1 MTNRDR
7 SPLASH
13 WTLDPAVDFLNHG
26 SYGACPRV
34 VLETQAE
41 LRRQLEA
48 QPVRFFQRD
57 APTLLDRAR
66 EELAAFVGADANEL
80 AFVNNA
86 TTGVNTVLRSLTFGP
101 GDELLVTD
109 HAYNACRNAIDFAA
123 SHGGARLV
131 VAQVPF
137 PLTSS
142 AQVVDAVLAAR
153 TPRTKLALL
162 DHVTSPTGLVFPL
175 EQLVP
180 ALQAHGV
187 RVLIDGAHAPGMLP
201 LDLHALGADY
211 YTGNFHKWL
220 CTPKSAAFLYV
231 PRRHQAEIRPLVIS
245 HGANARPDPDRS
257 RFWLE
262 FDWTGT
268 SDPTPQLCIPA
279 ALAFLRGL
287 PGGLAGHY
295 AVNRS
300 LALAAR
306 GVLCDALDIAAPAPD
321 SMIGSLVALPLA
333 DGSGHQLHDE
343 LIDQAAIEVPI
354 MPWPAAPRRLV
365 RISAQ
370 RYNDL
375 AQYERLAAALKAHA

>member
-1 MTNRDR
+1 MTNRDS
-7 SPLASH
+7 SPHASH

-57 APTLLDRAR
+57 APVLFDRAR
-66 EELAAFVGADANEL
+66 EELAAFVGADADEL
-80 AFVNNA
+80 AFVQNA
-86 TTGVNTVLRSLTFGP
+86 TSGVNTVLRSLSFGP
-101 GDELLVTD
+101 DDELLVTD
-109 HAYNACRNAIDFAA
+109 HAYNACRNALDFAA
-123 SHGGARLV
+123 TRCGARLV
-131 VAQVPF
+131 VARVPF
-137 PLTSS
+137 PLASS
-142 AQVVDAVLAAR
+142 DEVIDAVLAAR
-153 TPRTKLALL
+153 SPRTRLALL

-187 RVLIDGAHAPGMLP
+187 RVLVDGAHAPGMLP

-211 YTGNFHKWL
+211 YTGNCHKWL

-245 HGANARPDPDRS
+245 HGANARSQDRS

-268 SDPTPQLCIPA
+268 LDPTPQLCIPA

-287 PGGLAGHY
+287 PGGLEAHY
-295 AVNRS
+295 AENHA
-300 LALAAR
+300 LALAAQR
-306 GVLCDALDIAAPAPD
+306 VLCAALGIAAPAPEA
-321 SMIGSLVALPLA
+321 MIGTLVALPLP
-333 DGSGHQLHDE
+333 DGSAAELHDA
-343 LIDQAAIEVPI
+343 LIDQDGLEVPI
-354 MPWPAAPRRLV
+354 MPWPAPPQRLV
-365 RISAQ
+365 RVSAQ
-370 RYNDL
+370 RYNHL
-375 AQYERLAAALKAHA
+375 AQYSRLASALRARL

>member
-1 MTNRDR
+1 MTHRDS

-57 APTLLDRAR
+57 APELLDRAR
-66 EELAAFVGADANEL
+66 EELAAFVGADATEL
-80 AFVNNA
+80 AFVDNA
-86 TTGVNTVLRSLTFGP
+86 TTGVNTVLRSLAFGP
-101 GDELLVTD
+101 DDELLVTD

-123 SHGGARLV
+123 AHGGARLV
-131 VAQVPF
+131 VARVPF

-187 RVLIDGAHAPGMLP
+187 RVLVDGAHAPGMLP
-201 LDLHALGADY
+201 LDMHALGADY

-231 PRRHQAEIRPLVIS
+231 PRERQAEIRPLVIS
-245 HGANARPDPDRS
+245 HGANARSDERS

-287 PGGLAGHY
+287 PGGLDAHY
-295 AVNRS
+295 AANRA

-306 GVLCDALDIAAPAPD
+306 GVLCDALGVAAPAPD
-321 SMIGSLVALPLA
+321 AMIGSLVALPFP
-333 DGSGHQLHDE
+333 DGSCGELHDA
-343 LIDQAAIEVPI
+343 LIDRAGIEVPI
-354 MPWPAAPRRLV
+354 MPWPAPPRRLV

-370 RYNDL
+370 RYNHL
-375 AQYERLAAALKAHA
+375 AQYERLAAALKAHV